1 MPTGFLHF
9 EFIIRHYLCSMN
21 LSPKTICALSTAPGM
36 GAIALI
42 RLSGPDAI
50 SILSKISGRSFD
62 EAASHSAHFVR
73 LKNTDSSV
81 LDEVVVTIFHEGHSF
96 TGENTVE
103 IACHG
108 SVFIQQEIIRL
119 LLANGCEL
127 AKPGEFTMR
136 AFLNGRMDLSQAEAV
151 SDLIAS
157 ESARSHE
164 VAMNQMRGSFSNELR
179 DLREKLIHFASLV
192 ELELD
197 FAEEDVEF
205 ADRTELLAL
214 VTEVLAY
221 VSRLIKSFEL
231 GNVLKNGVPVAIVGA
246 PNTGKSTLL
255 NQLLG
260 EERAIVSNIAG
271 TTRDVIE
278 ETLNIDGILFRLID
292 TAGIREDAAEEI
304 EALGIQRS
312 LDKIKQA
319 KIVLM
324 LSDFSG
330 ENASQEGHL
339 SMSSEETGRW
349 ADEQAKAHPG
359 TRFLVIGNKYDL
371 RSDQEKI
378 LWEFQT
384 PFLPI
389 SAKTGSGIDEL
400 KSWLS
405 QQILGS
411 FNTQSDTI
419 VTNARHLDALE
430 KTQDSLEK
438 AKWGLETNVT
448 GDFVAMDIR
457 QAMFWLGSITGQISE
472 DDLLANIFSK
482 FCIGK

>member
-1 MPTGFLHF
+1 
-9 EFIIRHYLCSMN
+9 MN
-21 LSPKTICALSTAPGM
+21 VNTTICALSTAPGM

-42 RLSGPDAI
+42 RMSGKEALT
-50 SILSKISGRSFD
+50 ILSKISGKSFD
-62 EAASHSAHFVR
+62 NAESHSAHFLR
-73 LKNTDSSV
+73 LKRSDNSV
-81 LDEVVVTIFHEGHSF
+81 LDEVVVTLFGEGKSF

-108 SVFIQQEIIRL
+108 STYIQQEILQL
-119 LLANGCEL
+119 LLNNGCVL
-127 AKPGEFTMR
+127 AQPGEFTMR
-136 AFLNGRMDLSQAEAV
+136 AFLNGKMDLSQAEAV
-151 SDLIAS
+151 SDLISA

-164 VAMNQMRGSFSNELR
+164 VAMNQMRGSFSTELR

-205 ADRTELLAL
+205 ADRTELLDL

-221 VSRLIKSFEL
+221 INRLISSFEL
-231 GNVLKNGVPVAIVGA
+231 GNVLKKGVPVAIVGA

-278 ETLNIDGILFRLID
+278 ETMNIDGILFRLID
-292 TAGIREDAAEEI
+292 TAGIREHAAEEI

-312 LDKIKQA
+312 LEKIKQA

-324 LSDFSG
+324 LSDFS
-330 ENASQEGHL
+330 ETNSEAEGHL
-339 SMSSEETGRW
+339 SMNAESTGIW
-349 ADEQAKAHPG
+349 ADEQRAIYPDKH
-359 TRFLVIGNKYDL
+359 FVVLGNKSDL
-371 RSDQEKI
+371 RQNAASDWKHA
-378 LWEFQT
+378 T
-384 PFLPI
+384 PLIPI
-389 SAKTGSGIDEL
+389 SAKSGLGIEEL

-405 QQILGS
+405 TQVLGN
-411 FNTQSDTI
+411 FNTQNDII
-419 VTNARHLDALE
+419 VSNARHLDALQ
-430 KTQDSLEK
+430 KTKDSLEK
-438 AKWGLETNVT
+438 ALEGLQTNVT